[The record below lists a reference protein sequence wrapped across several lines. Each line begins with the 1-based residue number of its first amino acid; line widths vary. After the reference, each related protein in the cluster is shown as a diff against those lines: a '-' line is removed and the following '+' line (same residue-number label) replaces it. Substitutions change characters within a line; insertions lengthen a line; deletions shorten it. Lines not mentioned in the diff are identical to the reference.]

1 MEQNKAIQILV
12 EAVEVAQK
20 RGAYSLAE
28 VDAILPA
35 VKAFIKQESKTETKV
50 EEKCEEK
57 VEEVKEA

>member
-35 VKAFIKQESKTETKV
+35 VKAFIKTETKV
-50 EEKCEEK
+50 EEKGEDK